1 MVSKAAHDVPETPE
15 DGAKMG
21 QDTSKRIP
29 RRPKSFFQRIPS
41 KARAPKSTIFF
52 VCSVFFGDFRV
63 FSFLSSRRP
72 PTGEEACQID
82 QNCSRSFQDGGIP
95 AHECVCGV
103 VGSEWAGPKNT
114 QMLLR
119 SVFQDLSGGSETQCS
134 IVLISLLHVAQREG
148 HLPNDDDDDAA

>member
-1 MVSKAAHDVPETPE
+1 MNPPGTPPTSMTSWANPWYRPPGLPRAPQEGSRGPAYLHDIF
-15 DGAKMG
+15 GK
-21 QDTSKRIP
+21 SIP
-29 RRPKSFFQRIPS
+29 RRPNKAAPRQPQTDVS
-41 KARAPKSTIFF
+41 KT
-52 VCSVFFGDFRV
+52 
-63 FSFLSSRRP
+63 P
-72 PTGEEACQID
+72 PD
-82 QNCSRSFQDGGIP
+82 CSRSFQDGGIP